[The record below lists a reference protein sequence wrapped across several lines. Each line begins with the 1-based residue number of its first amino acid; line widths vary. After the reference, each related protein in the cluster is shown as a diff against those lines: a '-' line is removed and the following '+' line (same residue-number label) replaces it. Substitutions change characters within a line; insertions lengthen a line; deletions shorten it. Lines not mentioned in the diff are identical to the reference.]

1 MKLFFKRFFIVLL
14 VAFLVIQFFR
24 PQNNIAAVPQMNDIT
39 TKYPIPAD
47 VQTVLKTS
55 CYDCHSNNTKYPWY
69 NNIQPVAWFLADHVK
84 EGKKELNFNEFASYR
99 IGKQYRKL
107 ETVMNEIEEDEMP
120 IESYTLI
127 HGGAKLSAPQK
138 KVVIDWATAIRDN
151 IKSDYPEDSL
161 VRKPRPQTAPA
172 KS

>member
-1 MKLFFKRFFIVLL
+1 MKVFFKRFLIILL
-14 VAFLVIQFFR
+14 VAFLAIQFFR
-24 PQNNIAAVPQMNDIT
+24 LQKNIAAVPQVNDIT
-39 TKYPIPAD
+39 TKYAVPVN
-47 VQTVLKTS
+47 VQAVLKTS

-127 HGGAKLSAPQK
+127 HGDAKLSASQK
-138 KVVIDWATAIRDN
+138 KLVTDWAIAIRDS
-151 IKSDYPEDSL
+151 IKAHYPEDSL
-161 VRKPRPQTAPA
+161 VRKTQAPTAPA